1 MGESLSQNL
10 DTDAAIAGIAGA
22 GIEVAEAQAVI
33 VFARDETSGEFALAG
48 RSGDPE
54 LDIALDAPLLQGV
67 LEGVTIHVANIEDLP
82 GDGET
87 ASDGRLPRSVLA
99 CPIFLRSGQVGGF
112 IVFLKATADGFD
124 IVNQRVA
131 GGLARWSGIVL
142 ENARLY
148 SQSQGVQELLR
159 EANVAKDEFLAIVSH
174 ELRTPITTIYGG
186 TRLLRLRRDKLPE
199 EAINDMFES
208 IAEEAENLYRLV
220 EDLLAIARTEMSEA
234 IEREPVL
241 MANVIEQ
248 AVSNFARTSNHEV
261 LVRISPDL
269 PVALGEPTYLNQVV
283 TNLLSNAHKYS
294 PAELPIEVEA
304 EGADDAVIV
313 RVMDRGTGVP
323 AEELDQIFER
333 FYRSRST
340 AERASGKGLGLT
352 VCKRLVE
359 AISGEIWA
367 ENRPDSGLIVNVKLE
382 AAESLPE
389 QAEVSSPASGA
400 VT

>member
-1 MGESLSQNL
+1 
-10 DTDAAIAGIAGA
+10 
-22 GIEVAEAQAVI
+22 
-33 VFARDETSGEFALAG
+33 
-48 RSGDPE
+48 
-54 LDIALDAPLLQGV
+54 
-67 LEGVTIHVANIEDLP
+67 
-82 GDGET
+82 
-87 ASDGRLPRSVLA
+87 
-99 CPIFLRSGQVGGF
+99 
-112 IVFLKATADGFD
+112 
-124 IVNQRVA
+124 
-131 GGLARWSGIVL
+131 
-142 ENARLY
+142 
-148 SQSQGVQELLR
+148 
-159 EANVAKDEFLAIVSH
+159 
-174 ELRTPITTIYGG
+174 
-186 TRLLRLRRDKLPE
+186 
-199 EAINDMFES
+199 MFES

-382 AAESLPE
+382 AAEGLPE